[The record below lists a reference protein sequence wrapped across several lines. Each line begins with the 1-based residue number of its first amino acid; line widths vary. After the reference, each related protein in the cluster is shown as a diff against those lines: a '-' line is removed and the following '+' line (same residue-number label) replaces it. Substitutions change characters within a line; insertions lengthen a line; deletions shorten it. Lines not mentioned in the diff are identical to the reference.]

1 MHDKRYVTNGLCY
14 ENIKVDPQPT
24 RLASCSCRGAAL
36 CLFSKVDAHCP
47 FPQSPLPSPHP
58 TPTGIPRLRRLLA
71 SQEPE
76 RHQTWTQRSRGTRGR
91 VDVFCKI
98 TKTPCQP
105 YDPQRQEEVGQQE
118 KKKRMPLALPG
129 RGQAAGE
136 CLRSRPARQHGIAG
150 TPPAAHGR
158 LYSVATA
165 AATTEQLLG
174 VGDVRPVHRVRP
186 RRNQISVWYC

>member
-1 MHDKRYVTNGLCY
+1 MNKCGYVLGKSIQQSRMISGYITNGLCY
-14 ENIKVDPQPT
+14 GNIKVDPQPT

-47 FPQSPLPSPHP
+47 FPQSPLSSPHP

-71 SQEPE
+71 SQDPE

-118 KKKRMPLALPG
+118 K
-129 RGQAAGE
+129 
-136 CLRSRPARQHGIAG
+136 RSACRSLCPDV
-150 TPPAAHGR
+150 GR
-158 LYSVATA
+158 LRENVSEAAPPDNTGSQERLPPPTA
-165 AATTEQLLG
+165 VFTQ
-174 VGDVRPVHRVRP
+174 
-186 RRNQISVWYC
+186 

>member
-1 MHDKRYVTNGLCY
+1 MISGYITNGLCY
-14 ENIKVDPQPT
+14 GNIKVDPQPT

-47 FPQSPLPSPHP
+47 FPQSPLPSPHT

-71 SQEPE
+71 RKASNLDAKIPGHPWESRCVLQNNKDSLPAV
-76 RHQTWTQRSRGTRGR
+76 RSSETRGSR
-91 VDVFCKI
+91 SA
-98 TKTPCQP
+98 
-105 YDPQRQEEVGQQE
+105 G

-136 CLRSRPARQHGIAG
+136 CLRSCPARQHGIAG
-150 TPPAAHGR
+150 TPPATHGR

-165 AATTEQLLG
+165 AATTEHLLG